1 MKRIILSISVIL
13 CLLCSLCGCEKN
25 GGESNSV
32 SEAESVLSENEKSEE
47 DETFSKE
54 ILDKYENIFS
64 EVILDYHISTL
75 TQRHNKVYVCVY
87 DPEGEN
93 GGRLEK
99 LKEYAKEK
107 GISEKAVIYEVS
119 VTQRVDT

>member
-1 MKRIILSISVIL
+1 M
-13 CLLCSLCGCEKN
+13 
-25 GGESNSV
+25 
-32 SEAESVLSENEKSEE
+32 LSEDEKSEE